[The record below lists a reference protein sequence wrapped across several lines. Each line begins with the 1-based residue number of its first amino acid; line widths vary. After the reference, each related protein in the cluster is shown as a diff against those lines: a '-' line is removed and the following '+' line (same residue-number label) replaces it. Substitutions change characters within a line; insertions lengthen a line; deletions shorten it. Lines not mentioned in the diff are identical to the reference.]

1 MDDAAKRFREAADR
15 ENRGRRTVRRR
26 YSTALQA
33 RAVRYCRRQA
43 RQGTGLRVV
52 AVALGV
58 APWSLY
64 RWMQRSRAQRGGFRP
79 VAVVDEASVPVAADL
94 VLVITPTGPRVE
106 GLDVER
112 AARLLALLR

>member
-26 YSTALQA
+26 YSPTLQT
-33 RAVRYCRRQA
+33 RAVQYCRRQA
-43 RQGTGLRVV
+43 RQGTGLRDV

-64 RWMQRSRAQRGGFRP
+64 RWMHRSRPQPGGFRP
-79 VAVVDEASVPVAADL
+79 VAVVDEAPVASDL
-94 VLVITPTGPRVE
+94 VLVLTPMGPRVE